1 MHLFKTEKTKR
12 PVTFWYGAR
21 SLKEA
26 FYLEDFAAIEKEF
39 PNFKFHLAL
48 DRPDPAADAAG
59 VEYKVVKNSILSRA
73 SAEAGLEG
81 IDEFLSGTTAI
92 ALSENDYVA
101 AAKILSQFADTSK
114 TFEVK
119 SGFIDG
125 KLVSLDEV
133 KALAKLPSREVLIA
147 TVLGTMNAPI
157 AAFARAI
164 QAIADKKS
172 EEQPA

>member
-1 MHLFKTEKTKR
+1 MPSANVLEQKKEIVAGLVET
-12 PVTFWYGAR
+12 
-21 SLKEA
+21 LKSAQAGVLVDYRGLTVE
-26 FYLEDFAAIEKEF
+26 EDTNLRRKLRE
-39 PNFKFHLAL
+39 
-48 DRPDPAADAAG
+48 AG
-59 VEYKVVKNSILSRA
+59 VEYKVVKNTILSRA

-81 IDEFLSGTTAI
+81 VDEFLSGTTAI

-101 AAKILSQFADTSK
+101 AAKVLSQFAETSK
-114 TFEVK
+114 TFEIK

-133 KALAKLPSREVLIA
+133 KALAKLPSREILIA

-164 QAIADKKS
+164 QAIADKKN
-172 EEQPA
+172 EEQSA

>member
-1 MHLFKTEKTKR
+1 MASEKILEQKKQAVAELTEKMKKSCAGVLVSYKGINVADDTKLR
-12 PVTFWYGAR
+12 
-21 SLKEA
+21 
-26 FYLEDFAAIEKEF
+26 
-39 PNFKFHLAL
+39 
-48 DRPDPAADAAG
+48 ADLRKAE

-73 SAEAGLEG
+73 SAEAGIEG
-81 IDEFLSGTTAI
+81 IDEFLNGTTAI

-114 TFEVK
+114 TFEIK
-119 SGFIDG
+119 SGFIDS
-125 KLVSLDEV
+125 KLVSIDEV
-133 KALAKLPSREVLIA
+133 KALAKLPSREILIA

-172 EEQPA
+172 EEQSA

>member
-1 MHLFKTEKTKR
+1 MASEKILEQKKQAVAELSEKIKNSCAGVLVSYKGITVADDTKLR
-12 PVTFWYGAR
+12 
-21 SLKEA
+21 
-26 FYLEDFAAIEKEF
+26 
-39 PNFKFHLAL
+39 
-48 DRPDPAADAAG
+48 ADLRKAN
-59 VEYKVVKNSILSRA
+59 VEYKVVKNSLLSRA
-73 SAEAGLEG
+73 SADAGLEG
-81 IDEFLSGTTAI
+81 VDEFLSGTTAI

-101 AAKILSQFADTSK
+101 AAKILSQFAETSK

-164 QAIADKKS
+164 QAIADKKG

>member
-1 MHLFKTEKTKR
+1 MASEKILEQKKQAVAELTEKMKK
-12 PVTFWYGAR
+12 
-21 SLKEA
+21 SC
-26 FYLEDFAAIEKEF
+26 
-39 PNFKFHLAL
+39 
-48 DRPDPAADAAG
+48 AG
-59 VEYKVVKNSILSRA
+59 VLVSYKGINVADDTKLRADLRKAEVEYRVVKNSILSRA
-73 SAEAGLEG
+73 SAEAGIEG
-81 IDEFLSGTTAI
+81 VDQFLNGTTAI

-114 TFEVK
+114 TFEIK

-125 KLVSLDEV
+125 KLVSIDEV
-133 KALAKLPSREVLIA
+133 KALAKLPSREILIA

-172 EEQPA
+172 EEQSA